1 MASMDSSLAGWM
13 KLHVFTTSTSA
24 ASGSRTSSCPRRA
37 STPSITSPSTRFLGH
52 PRVRRWTRRGSV
64 TEVRELHGDAEV
76 ALAQELDDRL
86 QLVLLL
92 ARDPHLIALDG
103 DLHLELGV
111 LHQLHDLARL
121 VGRDTL
127 LEVDALL
134 GGAGGPGLRGAELE
148 RPERHLPPPHL
159 LAQDVGERT
168 QLEVVGGVQVDGR
181 LLAPHLG
188 RLVLEIEALCDLAQR
203 LLDRVVD
210 LLEIDAADHVEGRHF
225 GGPSIG
231 GGADHVNP
239 GRGRETE
246 ERAVEGDVAAL
257 VREGDARRRTE
268 RIGDARLL
276 DRGVGLAHHERE
288 RADAGVLAW
297 HQVEHPARGLVA
309 LEARLEVALDAPE
322 AAEKADRRTR
332 LERLGERRLDHLLL
346 LGLVDPE
353 RLAVADD
360 ELAVGRRVVPTHA
373 VRLLEGDRAV
383 RLERRAERRRLDRL
397 AEVGGEGAGGLVAA
411 LEAGEGVPERVVRGR
426 AGRERQREKDRQG
439 DPHARPPSF
448 TVSRSPRKRSA
459 ARSTPVPRPA
469 RAGIRGRAG
478 DEGAVCEE
486 TPVPRRPR
494 PRASVAGGHRAEE
507 DVQLGRLVPG
517 EAVPLAAAGEIDD
530 VDGVAREPVVDHTVP
545 VGPGVDLERRVRARL
560 GPAGA
565 EVDERQAR
573 ELVR

>member
-1 MASMDSSLAGWM
+1 MASIDSSLAGWM

-37 STPSITSPSTRFLGH
+37 STPSITSLSTRFLGQ

-64 TEVRELHGDAEV
+64 TEVREPHGDAEV
-76 ALAQELDDRL
+76 VLAEQRHDRL
-86 QLVLLL
+86 QLVPLL
-92 ARDPHLIALDG
+92 AADPHLVALDRH
-103 DLHLELGV
+103 LHLELRV
-111 LHQLHDLARL
+111 FHQLHDLARL
-121 VGRDTL
+121 VRGDAL
-127 LEVDALL
+127 LEVDLLL
-134 GGAGGPGLRGAELE
+134 GGAGRPRLWRAELQ
-148 RPERHLPPPHL
+148 RAQRHLPLPHL
-159 LAQDVGERT
+159 LAHDVGERA
-168 QLEVVGGVQVDGR
+168 QLEVVGGAEVNGS

-188 RLVLEIEALCDLAQR
+188 RLVPEVEALCDLAQR
-203 LLDRVVD
+203 LLERVVD
-210 LLEIDAADHVEGRHF
+210 LLQIDAADHVEGWHF

-239 GRGRETE
+239 GRGREAE
-246 ERAVEGDVAAL
+246 ERGVEGDVAAL
-257 VREGDARRRTE
+257 VRERDARRRTE

-360 ELAVGRRVVPTHA
+360 ELAVGRRVVPAHA

-459 ARSTPVPRPA
+459 ARSTPGPEA
-469 RAGIRGRAG
+469 CRAGIRGRAG
-478 DEGAVCEE
+478 
-486 TPVPRRPR
+486 RRRRGLRGDPR
-494 PRASVAGGHRAEE
+494 PQA
-507 DVQLGRLVPG
+507 P
-517 EAVPLAAAGEIDD
+517 AA
-530 VDGVAREPVVDHTVP
+530 P
-545 VGPGVDLERRVRARL
+545 
-560 GPAGA
+560 
-565 EVDERQAR
+565 
-573 ELVR
+573 

>member
-1 MASMDSSLAGWM
+1 MATCTLSLVSFTNFTISRALSVAIPCWRSTRCLAVPAGPGSGVPNWSARSGTCRRPIFSRRMSASARSLKSSAACRWMAVSSRRTSAGWFL
-13 KLHVFTTSTSA
+13 KSKRCAISRSVCWIALSTSWRSTRQTTSK
-24 ASGSRTSSCPRRA
+24 
-37 STPSITSPSTRFLGH
+37 
-52 PRVRRWTRRGSV
+52 
-64 TEVRELHGDAEV
+64 
-76 ALAQELDDRL
+76 
-86 QLVLLL
+86 
-92 ARDPHLIALDG
+92 
-103 DLHLELGV
+103 
-111 LHQLHDLARL
+111 
-121 VGRDTL
+121 
-127 LEVDALL
+127 
-134 GGAGGPGLRGAELE
+134 AG
-148 RPERHLPPPHL
+148 
-159 LAQDVGERT
+159 
-168 QLEVVGGVQVDGR
+168 
-181 LLAPHLG
+181 
-188 RLVLEIEALCDLAQR
+188 I
-203 LLDRVVD
+203 
-210 LLEIDAADHVEGRHF
+210 F

-276 DRGVGLAHHERE
+276 DRGVGLAHHEGE

-322 AAEKADRRTR
+322 AAEKVDRRTR

-360 ELAVGRRVVPTHA
+360 ELAVGRRVVPAHA

-397 AEVGGEGAGGLVAA
+397 AEVGCEGAGGLVAA

-448 TVSRSPRKRSA
+448 TVSRSPRKRPA
-459 ARSTPVPRPA
+459 DRSTPVPGPA
-469 RAGIRGRAG
+469 RAGIRGRTG
-478 DEGAVCEE
+478 DE
-486 TPVPRRPR
+486 
-494 PRASVAGGHRAEE
+494 
-507 DVQLGRLVPG
+507 
-517 EAVPLAAAGEIDD
+517 
-530 VDGVAREPVVDHTVP
+530 
-545 VGPGVDLERRVRARL
+545 
-560 GPAGA
+560 
-565 EVDERQAR
+565 
-573 ELVR
+573 

>member
-37 STPSITSPSTRFLGH
+37 STPSITSPSTRFLGQ

-103 DLHLELGV
+103 DLHLELAV

-168 QLEVVGGVQVDGR
+168 QLEV
-181 LLAPHLG
+181 
-188 RLVLEIEALCDLAQR
+188 
-203 LLDRVVD
+203 
-210 LLEIDAADHVEGRHF
+210 
-225 GGPSIG
+225 
-231 GGADHVNP
+231 
-239 GRGRETE
+239 
-246 ERAVEGDVAAL
+246 
-257 VREGDARRRTE
+257 
-268 RIGDARLL
+268 

-322 AAEKADRRTR
+322 AAEKVDRRTR

-439 DPHARPPSF
+439 DPHARS
-448 TVSRSPRKRSA
+448 
-459 ARSTPVPRPA
+459 
-469 RAGIRGRAG
+469 
-478 DEGAVCEE
+478 EE
-486 TPVPRRPR
+486 
-494 PRASVAGGHRAEE
+494 
-507 DVQLGRLVPG
+507 
-517 EAVPLAAAGEIDD
+517 
-530 VDGVAREPVVDHTVP
+530 HTS
-545 VGPGVDLERRVRARL
+545 
-560 GPAGA
+560 
-565 EVDERQAR
+565 
-573 ELVR
+573 EL